1 MIVRFFGVI
10 YDPPAEVES
19 VVISHEESELGTVR
33 TQISFHGENGRY
45 DPAEVS
51 RWRIQDPDR

>member
-51 RWRIQDPDR
+51 RWRIE